1 MIEDKK
7 SISQKCESLTASFL
21 VVIFNMNFP
30 ACSGTRIVNVLI
42 IFVSVNFLA
51 CSRILLIVD
60 TRTQVEMRTAERRSK
75 ENVKAMESRH
85 NLEMSRIKQVL
96 FGFPFDVI
104 VMVVGA
110 LRIKQILSIYC

>member
-7 SISQKCESLTASFL
+7 SISQKCESLTASYL
-21 VVIFNMNFP
+21 VVIFNLNFL

-42 IFVSVNFLA
+42 IFVSVNFPA

-104 VMVVGA
+104 VMVVVA

>member
-21 VVIFNMNFP
+21 VVILNM
-30 ACSGTRIVNVLI
+30 
-42 IFVSVNFLA
+42 NFLA
-51 CSRILLIVD
+51 CSRILLIVH

-96 FGFPFDVI
+96 FDFLI
-104 VMVVGA
+104 VVVVA
-110 LRIKQILSIYC
+110 LRIK

>member
-21 VVIFNMNFP
+21 VVFFSMNFF

-42 IFVSVNFLA
+42 IFVSVNFPA

-96 FGFPFDVI
+96 FDFLIDVDVI
-104 VMVVGA
+104 VIVVVA
-110 LRIKQILSIYC
+110 LMIK